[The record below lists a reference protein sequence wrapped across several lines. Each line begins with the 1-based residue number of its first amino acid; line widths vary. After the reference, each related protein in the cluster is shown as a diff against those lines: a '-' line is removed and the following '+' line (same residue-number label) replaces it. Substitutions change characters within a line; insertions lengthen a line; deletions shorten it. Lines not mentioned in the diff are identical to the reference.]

1 MNDLISGFVA
11 GMTQT
16 IIGHPFDTVKV
27 RLQTSPST
35 LRNTMISIFRNEGL
49 RGFYKGYGPPLLI
62 NSVINSLIFGLNGY
76 FYDTYQNH
84 FVSGYISGSILSPI
98 ISVPQLIK
106 CQIQKE
112 TRFIKKESDVIR
124 EMYKGKLNPL
134 TGWGATYYREAIAF
148 SVYFGSYNYLQD
160 KYNNPFL
167 NGGIAGIINWTCT
180 YPIDVIKTRKQTY
193 PELRYRDIIKKIT
206 LKDNVRGL
214 NITIMRS
221 FIVNASIFYVF
232 ETMKALQT

>member
-16 IIGHPFDTVKV
+16 VIGHPFDTAKV
-27 RLQTSPST
+27 RLQTST
-35 LRNTMISIFRNEGL
+35 MNLTNTFMSIIKKEGL
-49 RGFYKGYGPPLLI
+49 RGFYKGYGPPLLT
-62 NSVINSLIFGLNGY
+62 NSIINSLIFGLNGY
-76 FYDTYQNH
+76 FYDIYQNH
-84 FVSGYISGSILSPI
+84 FISGYVSGSILSPI

-112 TRFIKKESDVIR
+112 SRFIKKESDVIR
-124 EMYKGKLNPL
+124 EMFKGKLNPF
-134 TGWGATYYREAIAF
+134 TGLGATYYREAIAF
-148 SVYFGSYNYLQD
+148 SLYFGSYNYLQD

-167 NGGIAGIINWTCT
+167 NGGLAGIINWTGT

-193 PELRYRDIIKKIT
+193 PELRYRDIIRDFK
-206 LKDNVRGL
+206 LKDSVKGL
-214 NITIMRS
+214 NITLLRS

-232 ETMKALQT
+232 EWMKALQR